1 MQVNISGHHV
11 EVTESL
17 REYVTKKLN
26 KLAEHCDSI
35 TNIQVT
41 LSVEKVRQLAEAT
54 LHIRGADIAAS
65 AEHED
70 MYAAIDLMA
79 DKLDRQILKHKEKN
93 IDRMQG
99 AGSH

>member
-11 EVTESL
+11 EVTEPL

-35 TNIQVT
+35 TSIQVT
-41 LSVEKVRQLAEAT
+41 LSVEKVRQLAEAK
-54 LHIRGADIAAS
+54 LHMRGADIAAS
-65 AEHED
+65 ARHED

-99 AGSH
+99 SGSH